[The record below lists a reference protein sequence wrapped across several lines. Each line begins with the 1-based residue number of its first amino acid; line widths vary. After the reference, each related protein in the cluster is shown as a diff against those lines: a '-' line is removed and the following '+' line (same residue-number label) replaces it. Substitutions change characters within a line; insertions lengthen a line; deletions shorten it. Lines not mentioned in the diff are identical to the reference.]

1 MENLFNFF
9 QLFSQSLRNPSIKV
23 IFNNIFR
30 ILMQDAIRHDII
42 NLENDILQ
50 IEDSIMEFLRPNNDQ
65 ELKKALHELKLEL
78 KHLSILANGAP
89 LDKTDA
95 RKTMDF
101 LRTHYDHLQELSLP
115 A

>member
-1 MENLFNFF
+1 MQNDI
-9 QLFSQSLRNPSIKV
+9 RNDIK
-23 IFNNIFR
+23 
-30 ILMQDAIRHDII
+30 

-50 IEDSIMEFLRPNNDQ
+50 IENSIIEFLRPNHDQ
-65 ELKKALHELKLEL
+65 QLKKALHELKSDL

-89 LDKTDA
+89 LDKTEA

-101 LRTHYDHLQELSLP
+101 LRTHYTHLQELSVP